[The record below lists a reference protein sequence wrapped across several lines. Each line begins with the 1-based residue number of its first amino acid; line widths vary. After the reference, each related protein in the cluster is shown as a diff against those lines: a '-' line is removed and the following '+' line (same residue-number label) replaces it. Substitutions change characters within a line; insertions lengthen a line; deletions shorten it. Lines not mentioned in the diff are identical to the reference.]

1 MQSAL
6 YISGDETPGT
16 NKDAFVWI
24 TATVSQV
31 EWKELQGCRDT
42 HRLFIY
48 IFVFGND
55 KINSIFAPLK
65 ITGQAAQT
73 I

>member
-1 MQSAL
+1 MQSTL
-6 YISGDETPGT
+6 YISGDETPCT

-31 EWKELQGCRDT
+31 EWKEVQGCRNT

-48 IFVFGND
+48 IFFFGND
-55 KINSIFAPLK
+55 KINSILTTLK
-65 ITGQAAQT
+65 IIGLAAQT